1 MKKFIRAMAL
11 CMAMLM
17 LPTVVFAS
25 GASVGVSY
33 DAASDVVTASGE
45 AYGFA
50 TVRIAPYSDTPTA
63 YSESNPPT
71 DVFQFASNGSFT
83 QKVYMPSSAD
93 YGKYS
98 VYLTDDDSNDLATF
112 FYYNKDN
119 ADSIVKEQ
127 INPAATETA
136 FVSAIVPD
144 NAIKLGIDTDEEDY
158 SADVLSLMY
167 ELDVTYADSSDFYNH
182 YNFCKAICSLSG
194 KDSDGVIAKLKEYD
208 EILGI
213 DFDADYAKNK
223 ALTAD
228 AKKLL
233 IADLATFD
241 YASEIDDAEYITH
254 ESGFKAMW
262 LAKSALFSLKSTESW
277 KDMKEIYTITYP
289 FLNDYVVKQN
299 TAYKSLSSSTVFSN
313 LAKTS
318 FDTISEL
325 ESNFNSAVKTTQ
337 ESASD
342 SNGSSGS
349 FGGGGG
355 GSYTAPSVGAP
366 SVYDEVPGVE
376 KVVATELSMPTITDG
391 GVAYSD
397 VFDSDWFF
405 APVTKLGASGIING
419 DPAGTF
425 RPGDNITRAEFAKLI
440 VSAFSIKGE
449 NKAFADVSSDAWYE
463 PYVSVAAGVGI
474 LQGYDGKFN
483 PDSYITR
490 QDAAVIIYRTANLLG
505 IKYSGF
511 EKPTDIND
519 ASVYAWT
526 AIGSLYSSGVISGMG
541 DGSFAPVS
549 NITRAQ
555 AAQLLYSVI
564 TDMQTKN

>member
-1 MKKFIRAMAL
+1 
-11 CMAMLM
+11 
-17 LPTVVFAS
+17 
-25 GASVGVSY
+25 
-33 DAASDVVTASGE
+33 
-45 AYGFA
+45 
-50 TVRIAPYSDTPTA
+50 
-63 YSESNPPT
+63 
-71 DVFQFASNGSFT
+71 
-83 QKVYMPSSAD
+83 
-93 YGKYS
+93 
-98 VYLTDDDSNDLATF
+98 
-112 FYYNKDN
+112 
-119 ADSIVKEQ
+119 
-127 INPAATETA
+127 
-136 FVSAIVPD
+136 
-144 NAIKLGIDTDEEDY
+144 
-158 SADVLSLMY
+158 
-167 ELDVTYADSSDFYNH
+167 
-182 YNFCKAICSLSG
+182 
-194 KDSDGVIAKLKEYD
+194 
-208 EILGI
+208 
-213 DFDADYAKNK
+213 
-223 ALTAD
+223 
-228 AKKLL
+228 
-233 IADLATFD
+233 
-241 YASEIDDAEYITH
+241 
-254 ESGFKAMW
+254 
-262 LAKSALFSLKSTESW
+262 
-277 KDMKEIYTITYP
+277 MKEIYTITYP